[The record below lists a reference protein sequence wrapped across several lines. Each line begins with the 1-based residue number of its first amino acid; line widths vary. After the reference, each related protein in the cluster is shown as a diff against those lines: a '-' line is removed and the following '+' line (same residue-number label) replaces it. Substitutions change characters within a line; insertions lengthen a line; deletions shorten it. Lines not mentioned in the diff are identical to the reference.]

1 MLTIMLEKPAVS
13 LRPVTAQN
21 WRACAGLRV
30 DKAQG
35 NFLPS
40 NLYSLAEAQF
50 YPDARPLA
58 IFSGADEL
66 VSFVMY
72 GRDAESGRWKIFRLM
87 VDAAHQGKGY
97 GTAALEQVMRDLSSR
112 PDGHEILVC
121 YQAAND
127 VARTLYAKLGF
138 TEQTVEAAKVT
149 ALWRGSEAG

>member
-1 MLTIMLEKPAVS
+1 MLGKTSVS

-30 DKAQG
+30 EKAQES
-35 NFLPS
+35 FVPS

-58 IFSGADEL
+58 VFNGADEL
-66 VSFVMY
+66 VGFIMY

-87 VDAAHQGKGY
+87 VDVAHQGRGY
-97 GTAALEQVMRDLSSR
+97 GTAAMEQVMRDLSSR

-121 YQAAND
+121 YQDAND
-127 VARTLYAKLGF
+127 VARMLYAKLGF

-149 ALWRGSEAG
+149 ALWRAVGSEAG